1 MCFRMV
7 VLRSRPAA
15 GSGGAGEGSG
25 SGSGDERMDEQTR
38 EFLSS
43 EITRIIIDQTPVI
56 FGSIK
61 EGILEMMDE
70 RLSTFRTEM
79 AAMMWSRTL
88 TFREF
93 RACGAPDYHGAR
105 DPIASTRWLADVAN
119 AFRTSRCPEGDKVRL
134 ASCLLK
140 DRARD

>member
-1 MCFRMV
+1 
-7 VLRSRPAA
+7 
-15 GSGGAGEGSG
+15 
-25 SGSGDERMDEQTR
+25 MDEQTR
-38 EFLSS
+38 EFFTS
-43 EITRIIIDQTPVI
+43 EVTRIILEQTPVI

-61 EGILEMMDE
+61 EGILELME
-70 RLSTFRTEM
+70 EKLGTFRAKV
-79 AAMMWSRTL
+79 AAMMGSHTL